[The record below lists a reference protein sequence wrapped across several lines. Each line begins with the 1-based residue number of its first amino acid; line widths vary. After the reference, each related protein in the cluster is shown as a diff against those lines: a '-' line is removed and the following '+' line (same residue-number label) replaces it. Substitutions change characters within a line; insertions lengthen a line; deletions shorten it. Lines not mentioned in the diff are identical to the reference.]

1 MALAPTLQTLKSL
14 TNLQS
19 FYRESLI
26 DFKDLQRFS
35 KYLQLNSAEFIK
47 TILLS
52 KIYGVIV
59 SAFYSYPNS
68 KELSSLYSILKPFK
82 AI

>member
-1 MALAPTLQTLKSL
+1 MGGGGVALAPTQQTLKSL

-47 TILLS
+47 
-52 KIYGVIV
+52 
-59 SAFYSYPNS
+59 
-68 KELSSLYSILKPFK
+68 LYYFPRFVG
-82 AI
+82 

>member
-1 MALAPTLQTLKSL
+1 MGVRGVALAPYQQTLKSL

-52 KIYGVIV
+52 KICRANV
-59 SAFYSYPNS
+59 SAFYNYSNS
-68 KELSSLYSILKPFK
+68 SELSSL
-82 AI
+82 